1 MTQQKPLLIISFFFS
16 FFSLSLFWRV
26 PVESMVALVHRGAV
40 LQRYAVIATRHQHG
54 ARLARRQ
61 SASFAA
67 APKSSADSPTSSS
80 ADSPTSSASASTLTK
95 GPPGPHV
102 HEVNKSKFVA
112 TAFGGVR
119 SAAEALALI
128 KAASARDAS
137 HNCFAFV
144 VRRGLSERCSDDGE
158 PAGTAG
164 RPILGAISGE
174 GLENVAVL
182 VSRWRSGPKLGPGG
196 LSRAYGAAARDCL
209 RGAVGRGCLV
219 RFEESCV
226 VEVVVAVDAV
236 GAAYSALSACGG
248 AEGIQEEYGSGSGSG
263 SGDDGSSSSSS
274 PSSLASGLVRLRA
287 TIPVSAVPAVAAAV
301 AGASAGKGV
310 VSVVE
315 SEEEY

>member
-1 MTQQKPLLIISFFFS
+1 
-16 FFSLSLFWRV
+16 
-26 PVESMVALVHRGAV
+26 MVALVHRGAT
-40 LQRYAVIATRHQHG
+40 LQRCAIAIATRHQHRE
-54 ARLARRQ
+54 RLARRQ
-61 SASFAA
+61 LASFAA
-67 APKSSADSPTSSS
+67 NPNSSAASSTTPASAANPNSS
-80 ADSPTSSASASTLTK
+80 AASSTTPAAAAATSSTLTK
-95 GPPGPHV
+95 GPHSHV

-119 SAAEALALI
+119 SAAEALDLI
-128 KAASARDAS
+128 RAASARDAS

-164 RPILGAISGE
+164 RPILSAISGE

-196 LSRAYGAAARDCL
+196 LSRAYGKAARYCL
-209 RGAVGRGCLV
+209 RGAVERGCLV
-219 RFEESCV
+219 TFEESRV
-226 VEVVVAVDAV
+226 VEVVVPVDAV

-248 AEGIQEEYGSGSGSG
+248 AGGGDGFREEYGSGGG
-263 SGDDGSSSSSS
+263 GGGGGGDDGSCASS
-274 PSSLASGLVRLRA
+274 SSLASGLVRLRA
-287 TIPVSAVPAVAAAV
+287 KIPVSAVSAVSAAV

-315 SEEEY
+315 GEDGGEEEF